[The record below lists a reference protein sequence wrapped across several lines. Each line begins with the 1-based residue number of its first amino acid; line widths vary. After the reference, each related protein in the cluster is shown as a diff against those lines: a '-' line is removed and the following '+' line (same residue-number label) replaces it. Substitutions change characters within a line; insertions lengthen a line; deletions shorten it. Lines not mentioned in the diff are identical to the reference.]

1 MPGLLEAAPRAMVE
15 LLEAAAPLLQA
26 TVGED
31 VQIICFQARV
41 VPSGGGEY
49 GGWHRDSGSP
59 ADNPTHPTLVESA
72 KLFVP
77 VFDHTAA
84 SGCTGVVPFTNRS
97 AEAPPP
103 ECRAG
108 PQGEAPMAIPLPISD
123 PGSLSAVWTH

>member
-1 MPGLLEAAPRAMVE
+1 VPGLLEAAPRAMVE

-59 ADNPTHPTLVESA
+59 ADNPQRGGPA
-72 KLFVP
+72 ARVP
-77 VFDHTAA
+77 GGAA
-84 SGCTGVVPFTNRS
+84 GRGADGDPPAYLRPRIVVR
-97 AEAPPP
+97 
-103 ECRAG
+103 G
-108 PQGEAPMAIPLPISD
+108 LD
-123 PGSLSAVWTH
+123 SLT